1 MKVQLGSCSMQHS
14 LKEVCV
20 CVCLYMFFM
29 RSTGSMIERITVFCS
44 SAQELQEWLES
55 LQPFTKG
62 GSPAGTISK
71 VMAHSHKYTHTH
83 MV

>member
-1 MKVQLGSCSMQHS
+1 MMTKVNFCTLTVNIPM
-14 LKEVCV
+14 CV
-20 CVCLYMFFM
+20 FISVFPFIP
-29 RSTGSMIERITVFCS
+29 TGSMIERITVFCS

-71 VMAHSHKYTHTH
+71 VLADSHKYTHGLTLSQ
-83 MV
+83 